1 MLDDQRGS
9 AVGWSADIVIRRT
22 QNESREGKKP
32 HKPTVI
38 EAKFGCSVECFE
50 QGPLSHAGCSPNDA
64 SSRSDNPEMGSDATF
79 DRKHI
84 LTLVVI

>member
-1 MLDDQRGS
+1 MFNDQRCS
-9 AVGWSADIVIRRT
+9 AVSGPADIVIRRS
-22 QNESREGKKP
+22 QNESRKREKP

-38 EAKFGCSVECFE
+38 EAMFGGSVERLE
-50 QGPLSHAGCSPNDA
+50 QGPRSHTRCSPNDA

-79 DRKHI
+79 NRKHI